1 MVIKEEIQEL
11 SKKNIQEISKKIN
24 MPEEKVEKI
33 LEEVSKPSLT
43 NTHCTFDDNLGVGHS
58 DSDKI
63 S

>member
-1 MVIKEEIQEL
+1 MINKKE
-11 SKKNIQEISKKIN
+11 IQEISKKIN

-43 NTHCTFDDNLGVGHS
+43 NTHCNFDDESGVGP
-58 DSDKI
+58 SDKA